1 MNIEQE
7 KKRLTDVIAKTTT
20 LSKFRKMYI
29 IDLINNLER
38 LYMYEIERQKTI
50 LLEQIINNLKNG
62 NQEKAD
68 NTNAD

>member
-68 NTNAD
+68 NPNAD